1 MTNILILGLNYLPES
16 TSIGPYTADLAEYLR
31 AQGHDARVVTSFP
44 HAPQWK
50 IWHGYQGKWFHR
62 EVINGVPVQRTYL
75 YVPKNPRKTLQRVLF
90 DCSFAFS
97 ALRGAIA
104 RWQPDVVVV
113 VSPPLQLAITGL
125 IVAALKRARVFLLI
139 KDLVP
144 DAAVATGAMSPGST
158 ACRLAYSL
166 ERFVYR
172 RVNGIGVIC
181 DGMRRNLIGKGV
193 PEDKVVTL
201 PDYVDLSFIR
211 PPAGENSFR
220 VHFGLAPNRF
230 LAMYSGS
237 VAGKQGLQ
245 TFVQAAAEFDSDPDI
260 TCCLIGEGPYLPEL
274 KELAGD
280 LSLKRFLFLPLQPR
294 DALPTQLAAADVL
307 VITQRKAV
315 CDVVFPGKLLYYMA
329 AGRPILAAVNK
340 DSETGRFIREHQ
352 VGLVVP
358 PEDPASL
365 AQAIRWMQSNP
376 ERTRQFGLNG
386 RRTAETQFD
395 RSVVLERFAAYIE
408 SGLESRSLASGQ
420 AERAAGTR

>member
-1 MTNILILGLNYLPES
+1 MKILILGLNYLPES

-31 AQGHDARVVTSFP
+31 AQGHDARVVTGFP
-44 HAPQWK
+44 TAPQWK
-50 IWHGYQGKWFHR
+50 VWEGYQGKWFHR

-75 YVPKNPRKTLQRVLF
+75 YVPKNPRKTIQRILF
-90 DCSFAFS
+90 DFSFALS

-104 RWQPDVVVV
+104 RWRPEVVVV

-144 DAAVATGAMSPGST
+144 DAAVATGAMSPGSA

-172 RVNGIGVIC
+172 RVAGIGVIC
-181 DGMRRNLIGKGV
+181 DGMRRNLIAKGV
-193 PEDKVVTL
+193 PEDRVVIL
-201 PDYVDLSFIR
+201 PDYVDLNFIR
-211 PPAGENSFR
+211 PPDGDNSFR
-220 VHFGLAPNRF
+220 VRFDIAPDRF

-245 TFVQAAAEFDSDPDI
+245 TFVQAAVEFDSDPDI
-260 TCCLIGEGPYLPEL
+260 ACCLIGEGPYLPEL
-274 KELAGD
+274 KQLATD

-294 DALPTQLAAADVL
+294 ETLPVQLAAADVL
-307 VITQRKAV
+307 VITQRKSV
-315 CDVVFPGKLLYYMA
+315 RDVVFPGKLLYYMA
-329 AGRPILAAVNK
+329 SGRPILAAVNE
-340 DSETGRFIREHQ
+340 DSETSRFIREHQ
-352 VGLVVP
+352 VGIVVP

-376 ERTRQFGLNG
+376 VGMRQFAFNG
-386 RRTAETQFD
+386 RRTAETHFD
-395 RSVVLERFAAYIE
+395 RSIVLERFAAYIE
-408 SGLESRSLASGQ
+408 SGLESRSLLPGQ
-420 AERAAGTR
+420 RQRTVGAR